1 MVRHQTMAI
10 ARVALDCP
18 VNLLFDY
25 RTTGMHPGVGQ
36 LVVVPFG
43 RRRQVGLILEIA
55 EHSEIATARLRS
67 VESILPVEAL
77 SVDTL
82 ALIRFSSEYYQC
94 PIGQAAFVALPAA
107 LRRVQYAGPE
117 PQWQYVLTNAGK
129 AVAADEFPARAT
141 VKRRLLQA
149 LRLSPAL
156 RRADLLAISA
166 SAAKLVESWV
176 LAGWVE
182 KRAEILLH
190 GKADFTTNA
199 QHELTDEQRTAVDS
213 ISAGLGSFSPW
224 LLEGITGSGK
234 TEIYF
239 RLIEQVAGRGA
250 QTLLMVPEI
259 NLTPQLE
266 ERFRGRFPDLRLVSL
281 HSNLAEGERC
291 ANWLAASSGRA
302 QVVIGTRLSI
312 FTPLPRLGLII
323 VDEEQD
329 GSFKQQ
335 DGLRYSAR
343 DLAIFYA
350 RRRQVPV
357 VLGSAT
363 PSLET
368 YHNARSKRFGHLH
381 LSRRPA
387 ANRASIKLVDI
398 RGMAKAQSLS
408 DQVVQAIGA
417 CHARGEQSL
426 VFLNRRGFAPV
437 LVCGAC
443 GWNAGCSR
451 CSARLVWH
459 LRDAVLRCHYC
470 GHEERLPR
478 ACPSCGNQDLR
489 GLGHGTQRLE
499 QLLEARFPDARVV
512 RIDRDSTRRKLAWHT
527 MQDDIRQERVDILVG
542 TQMLAKGHDFPK
554 LTLVVVVN
562 PDGAL
567 YSADF
572 RAGERLFQQLMQVA
586 GRAGRADLPGEVLV
600 QTQFPE
606 HPLYQAL
613 VRQDYRS
620 FAEELLDER
629 RRAVF
634 PPFVYQALLRAE
646 SQSESTLMDF
656 LGFAASHGTLGR
668 DAVTLYDPVPAT
680 IAKIAGHHRG
690 HLLAQSA
697 SRTELQ
703 RFLSEWRP
711 LLVDRKAG
719 RVRWSLDVDPIDL

>member
-1 MVRHQTMAI
+1 MAI

-18 VNLLFDY
+18 VNSLFDY
-25 RTTGMHPGVGQ
+25 RSSGKGPVVGQ

-43 RRRQVGLILEIA
+43 RRRQVGLVLDVA
-55 EHSEIATARLRS
+55 DHSEIADARLRS
-67 VESILPVEAL
+67 IESIVPVAPLPA
-77 SVDTL
+77 DTL
-82 ALIRFSSEYYQC
+82 ALIRFSSEYYQY

-107 LRRVQYAGPE
+107 LRRVRYVAPK
-117 PQWQYVLTNAGK
+117 PQWQYVLTAAGK
-129 AVAADEFPARAT
+129 ELSPDQFPVRAS
-141 VKRRLLQA
+141 VKRRLLEA
-149 LRLSPAL
+149 LRTAHAL
-156 RRADLLAISA
+156 RRPDLLAMSA
-166 SAAKLVESWV
+166 RAVELAESWV
-176 LAGWVE
+176 QAGWVE
-182 KRAEILLH
+182 KHDETVPHA
-190 GKADFTTNA
+190 KPDVTTNA
-199 QHELTDEQRTAVDS
+199 EHELTDEQRGAVDS
-213 ISAGLGSFSPW
+213 ISAGLGSYSPW

-234 TEIYF
+234 TEVYF
-239 RLIEQVAGRGA
+239 RLIEQASGRGL

-266 ERFRGRFPDLRLVSL
+266 ERFRGRFPELRLVGL

-291 ANWLAASSGRA
+291 ANWLAAHAGNA

-312 FTPLPRLGLII
+312 FTPLPQLGLII

-343 DLAIFYA
+343 DLAIFLA
-350 RRRQVPV
+350 RQRQVPV

-368 YHNARSKRFGHLH
+368 YYNACSKRFGHLH
-381 LSRRPA
+381 LSQRPA
-387 ANRASIKLVDI
+387 ATRASIRLVDI
-398 RGMAKAQSLS
+398 RGMAKAQNIS
-408 DQVVQAIGA
+408 DQVLHAIGA
-417 CHARGEQSL
+417 RRARSEQSL
-426 VFLNRRGFAPV
+426 VFLNRRGFAPA
-437 LVCGAC
+437 LVCTAC

-470 GHEERLPR
+470 GHQEQLPR
-478 ACPSCGNQDLR
+478 ACPSCGNQDLK
-489 GLGHGTQRLE
+489 GLGQGTQRLE
-499 QLLEARFPDARVV
+499 QMLGEHFPDARIL
-512 RIDRDSTRRKLAWHT
+512 RIDRDSTRRKHAWHA
-527 MQDDIRQERVDILVG
+527 MQDDIRRERVDILVG

-562 PDGAL
+562 PDSAL
-567 YSADF
+567 FSTDF
-572 RAGERLFQQLMQVA
+572 RAGEKLFQQLMQVA

-620 FAEELLDER
+620 YAEELLDER

-646 SQSESTLMDF
+646 SQSESMLMDF
-656 LGFAASHGTLGR
+656 LNYAASQAGIGR
-668 DAVTLYDPVPAT
+668 EAVTLYDPVPAT
-680 IAKIAGHHRG
+680 ISKIAGHHRG

-697 SRTELQ
+697 SRTQLQ

-711 LLVDRKAG
+711 LLVQRKAS
-719 RVRWSLDVDPIDL
+719 RVRWSLDVDPIEL

>member
-368 YHNARSKRFGHLH
+368 YHNARSRRFGHLH

-408 DQVVQAIGA
+408 DQVLQAIGV

-478 ACPSCGNQDLR
+478 SCPSCGNQDLK
-489 GLGHGTQRLE
+489 GLGQGTQRLE
-499 QLLEARFPDARVV
+499 QLLGERFPGARVL

-656 LGFAASHGTLGR
+656 LGFAASHGALGR

-697 SRTELQ
+697 SRAELQ

-711 LLVDRKAG
+711 LLVGRKSG

>member
-1 MVRHQTMAI
+1 MAI

-18 VNLLFDY
+18 VNALFDY
-25 RTTGMHPGVGQ
+25 RSSGLGPVVGQ

-43 RRRQVGLILEIA
+43 RRRQVGLVLDVA
-55 EHSEIATARLRS
+55 EHSEIADARLRRI
-67 VESILPVEAL
+67 ESIVPVEPL
-77 SVDTL
+77 PVDTL

-107 LRRVQYAGPE
+107 LRRVRYAAPK
-117 PQWQYVLTNAGK
+117 PQWQYVLTAAGK
-129 AVAADEFPARAT
+129 ELHPDQLPVRAKA
-141 VKRRLLQA
+141 KRRLLEA
-149 LRLSPAL
+149 LRSAPAL
-156 RRADLLAISA
+156 RRTDLLAMSA
-166 SAAKLVESWV
+166 RAVELVESFV
-176 LAGWVE
+176 QAGWVE
-182 KRAEILLH
+182 KHAESVARA
-190 GKADFTTNA
+190 KPDFTISA
-199 QHELTDEQRTAVDS
+199 QHELTDEQRGAVNS
-213 ISAGLGSFSPW
+213 ISAGLGSYSPW

-234 TEIYF
+234 TEVYF
-239 RLIEQVAGRGA
+239 RLIEQAAGRGL
-250 QTLLMVPEI
+250 QSLLMVPEI

-266 ERFRGRFPDLRLVSL
+266 ERFRDRFPALRLVGL

-291 ANWLAASSGRA
+291 ANWLAAHAGHA

-312 FTPLPRLGLII
+312 FTPLPQLGLII

-343 DLAIFYA
+343 DLAIFLA
-350 RRRQVPV
+350 RQRQVPV

-381 LSRRPA
+381 LSQRPA
-387 ANRASIKLVDI
+387 ANRASIKLIDI
-398 RGMAKAQSLS
+398 RGMAKARSIS
-408 DQVVQAIGA
+408 DQVLQAIGA
-417 CHARGEQSL
+417 RQSRSEQSL
-426 VFLNRRGFAPV
+426 VFLNRRGFAPA
-437 LVCGAC
+437 LVCNAC

-470 GHEERLPR
+470 GHQEPLPR
-478 ACPSCGNQDLR
+478 ACPSCGNQDLK
-489 GLGHGTQRLE
+489 GLGQGTQRLE
-499 QLLEARFPDARVV
+499 QLLGEHFPDARVL
-512 RIDRDSTRRKLAWHT
+512 RIDRDSTRRKQAWYA
-527 MQDDIRQERVDILVG
+527 MQDDIRRERVDILVG

-562 PDGAL
+562 PDSAL
-567 YSADF
+567 FSTDF
-572 RAGERLFQQLMQVA
+572 RAGEKLFQQLMQVA

-613 VRQDYRS
+613 VRQDYRT
-620 FAEELLDER
+620 FAEELLEER

-646 SQSESTLMDF
+646 SQSESMLMDF
-656 LGFAASHGTLGR
+656 LGYAASMAGIGSK
-668 DAVTLYDPVPAT
+668 AVTLYDPVPAT

-697 SRTELQ
+697 SRTQLQ

-711 LLVDRKAG
+711 LLVQGKAA
-719 RVRWSLDVDPIDL
+719 RVRWSLDVDPIEL

>member
-1 MVRHQTMAI
+1 MTI

-18 VNLLFDY
+18 VDSLFDY
-25 RTTGMHPGVGQ
+25 RSRGRIPQIGQ

-43 RRRQVGLILEIA
+43 KRRQVGLVLDVA
-55 EHSEIATARLRS
+55 THSQLADARLRDIES
-67 VESILPVEAL
+67 VLPVEPL
-77 SVDTL
+77 PDDTL
-82 ALIRFSSEYYQC
+82 ALIRFSSDYYQC

-107 LRRVQYAGPE
+107 LRRVRYIGPK
-117 PQWQYVLTNAGK
+117 PQWQYVLTDAGRELRR
-129 AVAADEFPARAT
+129 DRFPARAT
-141 VKRRLLQA
+141 MKYKLLEA
-149 LRLSPAL
+149 LHAKPFL

-166 SAAKLVESWV
+166 RAVELAESWV
-176 LAGWVE
+176 GEGWLEKHAGTVP
-182 KRAEILLH
+182 RPRS
-190 GKADFTTNA
+190 DFLTTA
-199 QHELTDEQRTAVDS
+199 QHELTEEQSSAVES
-213 ISAGLGSFSPW
+213 IFAGLGSYSPW

-234 TEIYF
+234 TEVYF
-239 RLIEQVAGRGA
+239 RLIERAAARGL

-266 ERFRGRFPDLRLVSL
+266 ERFRERFPDLQLVSL

-291 ANWLAASSGRA
+291 ANWLAARAGEA

-312 FTPLPRLGLII
+312 FTPLPQLGLII

-343 DLAIFYA
+343 DLAIYYA
-350 RRRQVPV
+350 RQRRVPV

-387 ANRASIKLVDI
+387 ATRASIKLVDV
-398 RGMAKAQSLS
+398 RGMAKGQSIS
-408 DQVVQAIGA
+408 DQVLQAIGA
-417 CHARGEQSL
+417 RHGRAEQSL
-426 VFLNRRGFAPV
+426 VFLNRRGFAPA
-437 LVCGAC
+437 LVCNAC
-443 GWNAGCSR
+443 GWSAGCGR

-459 LRDAVLRCHYC
+459 LRDSVLRCHYC
-470 GHEERLPR
+470 GHQERLTR
-478 ACPSCGNQDLR
+478 ACPSCGNQDLK
-489 GLGHGTQRLE
+489 GLGQGTQRLE
-499 QLLEARFPDARVV
+499 QLLGERFTDARVL
-512 RIDRDSTRRKLAWHT
+512 RIDRDSTRRKHAWHT
-527 MQDDIRQERVDILVG
+527 MQDDIRRQRVDILVG

-562 PDGAL
+562 PDSAL
-567 YSADF
+567 FSTDF
-572 RAGERLFQQLMQVA
+572 RAGERLFQQLMQVS

-629 RRAVF
+629 RLAGF

-646 SQSESTLMDF
+646 SQNESALMEF
-656 LGFAASHGTLGR
+656 LDYAASHPRIGR
-668 DAVTLYDPVPAT
+668 EAVTLYDPVPAT
-680 IAKIAGHHRG
+680 ISKIAGHHRG
-690 HLLAQSA
+690 HLLVQSA

-711 LLVDRKAG
+711 LLTGKKAT
-719 RVRWSLDVDPIDL
+719 RVRWSLDVDPIEL

>member
-1 MVRHQTMAI
+1 MVRHQIMAI

-18 VNLLFDY
+18 VNSLFDY
-25 RTTGMHPGVGQ
+25 RATGPLPNVGQ

-43 RRRQVGLILEIA
+43 RRRQVGLVLEIA
-55 EHSEIATARLRS
+55 KHSEIATARLRN
-67 VESILPVEAL
+67 VERILPVEAL
-77 SVDTL
+77 PAHTL
-82 ALIRFSSEYYQC
+82 ALIRFASEYYQC
-94 PIGQAAFVALPAA
+94 PIGQAALGALPAA
-107 LRRVQYAGPE
+107 LRRVGYAGPA
-117 PQWQYVLTNAGK
+117 PQWQYVLTNTGK
-129 AVAADEFPARAT
+129 ALAVDELPARAT
-141 VKRRLLQA
+141 VKRRLLEA
-149 LRLSPAL
+149 LRVAPAL
-156 RRADLLAISA
+156 RRADLLAVSA
-166 SAAKLVESWV
+166 SAGKLVESWV
-176 LAGWVE
+176 QAGWVE
-182 KRAEILLH
+182 KHAEILPR
-190 GKADFTTNA
+190 GKADFTINA
-199 QHELTDEQRTAVDS
+199 QHELTDEQRAAVDS
-213 ISAGLGSFSPW
+213 ISAGFGSFSPW

-239 RLIEQVAGRGA
+239 RLIEQAAKRGA

-281 HSNLAEGERC
+281 HSNLADGERC

-312 FTPLPRLGLII
+312 FTPLPQLGLII

-350 RRRQVPV
+350 RQRQVPA

-387 ANRASIKLVDI
+387 ANRASIRLVDI
-398 RGMAKAQSLS
+398 RGMAKSQSLS
-408 DQVVQAIGA
+408 DPVLQAVGA

-437 LVCGAC
+437 LVCAAC

-478 ACPSCGNQDLR
+478 ACPSCGNQDLK
-489 GLGHGTQRLE
+489 GLGLGTQRLE
-499 QLLEARFPDARVV
+499 QLLGERFPGARVL

-527 MQDDIRQERVDILVG
+527 MQEDIRQERVDILVG

-613 VRQDYRS
+613 VQQDYRS
-620 FAEELLDER
+620 FAEEMLDER
-629 RRAVF
+629 RLAVF

-656 LGFAASHGTLGR
+656 LGYAASHGALGH

-697 SRTELQ
+697 SRGELQ
-703 RFLSEWRP
+703 RFLFEWRS
-711 LLVDRKAG
+711 LLVEKKSA

>member
-1 MVRHQTMAI
+1 MAI
-10 ARVALDCP
+10 VRVALDCP
-18 VNLLFDY
+18 VNSLFDY
-25 RTTGMHPGVGQ
+25 RSSGQGPVPGQ

-43 RRRQVGLILEIA
+43 RRRQVGLVLDVV
-55 EHSEIATARLRS
+55 EHSDIADARLRS
-67 VESILPVEAL
+67 IESIVPVEPL
-77 SVDTL
+77 PGETL

-107 LRRVQYAGPE
+107 LRRVRYAAPE
-117 PQWQYVLTNAGK
+117 PQWQYVLTAAGK
-129 AVAADEFPARAT
+129 ELSPDQFPVRAT
-141 VKRRLLQA
+141 VKRRLLEA
-149 LRLSPAL
+149 LRSGHAL
-156 RRADLLAISA
+156 RHPDLLAMSA
-166 SAAKLVESWV
+166 RAIELVQSWV
-176 LAGWVE
+176 QEGWVE
-182 KRAEILLH
+182 KHAETAPH
-190 GKADFTTNA
+190 ATPDFTTTA
-199 QHELTDEQRTAVDS
+199 QHELTDEQRSAVDS
-213 ISAGLGSFSPW
+213 ISAGLGSYSPW

-234 TEIYF
+234 TEVYF
-239 RLIEQVAGRGA
+239 RLIEQAVGRGL

-266 ERFRGRFPDLRLVSL
+266 ERFRDRFPALWLVGL

-291 ANWLAASSGRA
+291 ANWLAAHAGHA

-312 FTPLPRLGLII
+312 FTPLPQLGLII

-343 DLAIFYA
+343 DLAIFLA
-350 RRRQVPV
+350 RQRQVPV

-387 ANRASIKLVDI
+387 ASRGSIKLVDI
-398 RGMAKAQSLS
+398 RGMAKAQSIS
-408 DQVVQAIGA
+408 DQVLRAIGA
-417 CHARGEQSL
+417 RQAGGEQTL
-426 VFLNRRGFAPV
+426 VFLNRRGFAPA
-437 LVCGAC
+437 LVCTAC

-470 GHEERLPR
+470 GHQEQMPR
-478 ACPSCGNQDLR
+478 ACPSCGNQDLK
-489 GLGHGTQRLE
+489 GLGQGTQRLE
-499 QLLEARFPDARVV
+499 QLLGEHFPAARVL
-512 RIDRDSTRRKLAWHT
+512 RIDRDSTRRKHAWHA
-527 MQDDIRQERVDILVG
+527 MQDDIRGERVDILVG

-567 YSADF
+567 FSTDF
-572 RAGERLFQQLMQVA
+572 RAGEKLFQQLMQVA

-656 LGFAASHGTLGR
+656 LHYAASQAGIGR
-668 DAVTLYDPVPAT
+668 EAVTLYDPVPAT
-680 IAKIAGHHRG
+680 ISRIAGHHRG
-690 HLLAQSA
+690 HLLVQSL

-711 LLVDRKAG
+711 LLVQRRAA
-719 RVRWSLDVDPIDL
+719 RVRWSLDVDPIEL

>member
-1 MVRHQTMAI
+1 MTI
-10 ARVALDCP
+10 AKVALDCP
-18 VNLLFDY
+18 VNSLFDY
-25 RTTGMHPGVGQ
+25 RLTGQTPQVGQ
-36 LVVVPFG
+36 LIVVPFG
-43 RRRQVGLILEIA
+43 RRRQVGLVLEVA
-55 EHSEIATARLRS
+55 EHSEIADVRLRS
-67 VESILPVEAL
+67 IERFLPVEPL
-77 SVDTL
+77 PGDTL
-82 ALIRFSSEYYQC
+82 TLIRFSSEYYQY
-94 PIGQAAFVALPAA
+94 PIGRAAFVALPAA
-107 LRRVQYAGPE
+107 LRRVRYVAPK
-117 PQWQYVLTNAGK
+117 PQWQYVLTSAGR
-129 AVAADEFPARAT
+129 ELSPEQFPARAV
-141 VKRRLLQA
+141 VKRKLLEA
-149 LRLSPAL
+149 LRSVAVLSRP
-156 RRADLLAISA
+156 DLLTMSA
-166 SAAKLVESWV
+166 RAAELAESWV
-176 LAGWVE
+176 REGWVE
-182 KRAEILLH
+182 KHAETTP
-190 GKADFTTNA
+190 GPRADFSTNA
-199 QHELTDEQRTAVDS
+199 QHELTDEQRGAVDS
-213 ISAGLGSFSPW
+213 ISAGLGSYSPW

-234 TEIYF
+234 TEVYF
-239 RLIEQVAGRGA
+239 RLIEQTVARGL

-266 ERFRGRFPDLRLVSL
+266 ERFRDRFPELRLVSL

-291 ANWLAASSGRA
+291 ANWLAARAGQA

-343 DLAIFYA
+343 DLAIFCA
-350 RRRQVPV
+350 RQRRVPV

-368 YHNARSKRFGHLH
+368 YHNARSERFGHLH

-387 ANRASIKLVDI
+387 ATRASIKLVDV
-398 RGMAKAQSLS
+398 RGMAKAQSIS
-408 DQVVQAIGA
+408 DQVLQAIGA
-417 CHARGEQSL
+417 RRARSEQSL
-426 VFLNRRGFAPV
+426 VFLNRRGFAPA
-437 LVCGAC
+437 LVCSAC

-470 GHEERLPR
+470 GHEEQLPR
-478 ACPSCGNQDLR
+478 ACPSCGNQDLK
-489 GLGHGTQRLE
+489 GMGQGTQRLE
-499 QLLEARFPDARVV
+499 QLLGERFPDARIL
-512 RIDRDSTRRKLAWHT
+512 RIDRDSTRRKHAWHA
-527 MQDDIRQERVDILVG
+527 MQDDIRRERVDILVG

-562 PDGAL
+562 PDSAL
-567 YSADF
+567 FSADF
-572 RAGERLFQQLMQVA
+572 RAGEKLFQQLMQVA
-586 GRAGRADLPGEVLV
+586 GRAGRANLPGEVLV

-620 FAEELLDER
+620 FAEELLNER
-629 RRAVF
+629 RLAGF

-646 SQSESTLMDF
+646 SQNESALMDF
-656 LGFAASHGTLGR
+656 LGYAANQAGPGR
-668 DAVTLYDPVPAT
+668 EAVTLYDPVPAT

-703 RFLSEWRP
+703 RFLSEWRA
-711 LLVDRKAG
+711 LLIERKAA
-719 RVRWSLDVDPIDL
+719 RVRWSLDVDPIEL

>member
-1 MVRHQTMAI
+1 M
-10 ARVALDCP
+10 
-18 VNLLFDY
+18 FDY
-25 RTTGMHPGVGQ
+25 RSTGQTLQAGQ

-43 RRRQVGLILEIA
+43 RRRQVGLVLEIA
-55 EHSEIATARLRS
+55 EHSNIADARLRS
-67 VESILPVEAL
+67 IESILPVEPL
-77 SVDTL
+77 PDDTL

-107 LRRVQYAGPE
+107 LRRVRYVGPK
-117 PQWQYVLTNAGK
+117 PQWQYVLTNTGK
-129 AVAADEFPARAT
+129 NLGPDQFPVRAI
-141 VKRRLLQA
+141 VKRRLLEA
-149 LRLSPAL
+149 LRATPGLSRSDLQAVSM
-156 RRADLLAISA
+156 RAVELT
-166 SAAKLVESWV
+166 ESWV
-176 LAGWVE
+176 QEGWVE
-182 KRAEILLH
+182 KHAATVACSH
-190 GKADFTTNA
+190 TDFVATA
-199 QHELTDEQRTAVDS
+199 QHQLTDEQRVAVDS
-213 ISAGLGSFSPW
+213 ISAGLGSYSPW

-239 RLIEQVAGRGA
+239 RLIEEVAARGL

-266 ERFRGRFPDLRLVSL
+266 ERFRERFPGLRLVGL

-291 ANWLAASSGRA
+291 ANWLAARAGQA

-312 FTPLPRLGLII
+312 FTPMPQLGLII

-329 GSFKQQ
+329 ASFKQQ

-350 RRRQVPV
+350 RQRRMPV

-368 YHNARSKRFGHLH
+368 FHNARSKRFGHLH

-387 ANRASIKLVDI
+387 AARASIRLVDI
-398 RGMAKAQSLS
+398 RGMAKTQSIG
-408 DQVVQAIGA
+408 DQALHAIGA
-417 CHARGEQSL
+417 CNARSEQSL
-426 VFLNRRGFAPV
+426 VFLNRRGFAPT
-437 LVCGAC
+437 LVCNAC

-459 LRDAVLRCHYC
+459 LHDAVLRCHYC

-478 ACPSCGNQDLR
+478 ACPSCGNQDLK
-489 GLGHGTQRLE
+489 GLGQGTQRLE
-499 QLLEARFPDARVV
+499 QSLGQRFPDARIL
-512 RIDRDSTRRKLAWHT
+512 RIDRDSTRRKDAWHA
-527 MQDDIRQERVDILVG
+527 MQDDIRRERVDILVG

-562 PDGAL
+562 PDSAL
-567 YSADF
+567 FSADF

-586 GRAGRADLPGEVLV
+586 GRAGRANLPGEVLV

-613 VRQDYRS
+613 VRQDYRT

-629 RRAVF
+629 RAAVF

-646 SQSESTLMDF
+646 SQNESALMDF
-656 LGFAASHGTLGR
+656 LGYAASRTGVGR
-668 DAVTLYDPVPAT
+668 EAVTLYDPVPAA
-680 IAKIAGHHRG
+680 ISKIAGHHRG

-697 SRTELQ
+697 SRSELQ
-703 RFLSEWRP
+703 RFLSEWR
-711 LLVDRKAG
+711 LLLIGRKAA
-719 RVRWSLDVDPIDL
+719 RVRWSIDVDPIEL

>member
-1 MVRHQTMAI
+1 MAI

-18 VNLLFDY
+18 VSSLFDY
-25 RTTGMHPGVGQ
+25 RSTGQPPQTGQ

-43 RRRQVGLILEIA
+43 RRRQVGLVLEVA
-55 EHSEIATARLRS
+55 EHSHIADVRLRS
-67 VESILPVEAL
+67 IESILPVEPL
-77 SVDTL
+77 PDDTL

-107 LRRVQYAGPE
+107 LRHVGYVGSK
-117 PQWQYVLTNAGK
+117 PQWQYVLASAGMELSP
-129 AVAADEFPARAT
+129 DRFPVRAI
-141 VKRRLLQA
+141 VKRRLLEA
-149 LRLSPAL
+149 LRAAPAL
-156 RRADLLAISA
+156 RRADLLAVSA
-166 SAAKLVESWV
+166 RAVGLVESWV
-176 LAGWVE
+176 QAGWVE
-182 KRAEILLH
+182 RHAETLVH
-190 GKADFTTNA
+190 AKPDFTTSA
-199 QHELTDEQRTAVDS
+199 QHELTVEQRGAVDT
-213 ISAGLGSFSPW
+213 ICAELGSYSPW

-234 TEIYF
+234 TEVYF
-239 RLIEQVAGRGA
+239 RLIEQAAGRGL

-266 ERFRGRFPDLRLVSL
+266 ERFRGRFPELRLVGL

-291 ANWLAASSGRA
+291 ANWLAAHAGHA

-312 FTPLPRLGLII
+312 FTPLPQLGLII

-343 DLAIFYA
+343 DLAVFLA
-350 RRRQVPV
+350 RQRQVPV

-387 ANRASIKLVDI
+387 ATRASIKLVDI
-398 RGMAKAQSLS
+398 RGMAKAQSIS
-408 DQVVQAIGA
+408 DQVLRAIGA
-417 CHARGEQSL
+417 RQARGEQSL
-426 VFLNRRGFAPV
+426 VFLNRRGFAPA
-437 LVCGAC
+437 LVCNAC

-470 GHEERLPR
+470 GHQERLPH
-478 ACPSCGNQDLR
+478 ACPSCGNQDLK
-489 GLGHGTQRLE
+489 GLGQGTQRLE
-499 QLLEARFPDARVV
+499 QLLGERFPDARIL
-512 RIDRDSTRRKLAWHT
+512 RIDRDSTRRKHAWHA
-527 MQDDIRQERVDILVG
+527 MQEDIRRERVDILVG

-562 PDGAL
+562 PDSAL
-567 YSADF
+567 FSADF
-572 RAGERLFQQLMQVA
+572 RAGEKLFQQLMQVA
-586 GRAGRADLPGEVLV
+586 GRAGRAHLPGEVLV

-620 FAEELLDER
+620 FAEEALDER

-646 SQSESTLMDF
+646 SQNESALMDF
-656 LGFAASHGTLGR
+656 LRYAASHAGTRR
-668 DAVTLYDPVPAT
+668 DAVKLYDPVPAT
-680 IAKIAGHHRG
+680 ISKIAGHHRA
-690 HLLAQSA
+690 HLLVQSA

-711 LLVDRKAG
+711 LLIERKAA
-719 RVRWSLDVDPIDL
+719 RVRWSIDVDPIEL

>member
-1 MVRHQTMAI
+1 MAI

-18 VNLLFDY
+18 VNSLFDY
-25 RTTGMHPGVGQ
+25 RSGAQGLVVGQ

-43 RRRQVGLILEIA
+43 RRRQVGLVLDLA
-55 EHSEIATARLRS
+55 DHSEIADARLRNI
-67 VESILPVEAL
+67 ESLVPVGPLPA
-77 SVDTL
+77 DTL

-107 LRRVQYAGPE
+107 LRRVRYITPK
-117 PQWQYVLTNAGK
+117 PQWQYVLTAAGK
-129 AVAADEFPARAT
+129 ELSPGQFPVRAI
-141 VKRRLLQA
+141 VKRRLLDA
-149 LRLSPAL
+149 LRSAQVL
-156 RRADLLAISA
+156 RPPDLRAMSARAMELA
-166 SAAKLVESWV
+166 ESWV
-176 LAGWVE
+176 QAGWVE
-182 KRAEILLH
+182 KHEERSPHSKPDIVASA
-190 GKADFTTNA
+190 K
-199 QHELTDEQRTAVDS
+199 HELTDEQRSAVDS
-213 ISAGLGSFSPW
+213 ISAGLGSYSPW
-224 LLEGITGSGK
+224 LLEGVTGSGK
-234 TEIYF
+234 TEVYF
-239 RLIEQVAGRGA
+239 RLIAQAADRGL

-266 ERFRGRFPDLRLVSL
+266 ERFRDRFPELRLVGL

-291 ANWLAASSGRA
+291 ANWLAAHAGQA

-312 FTPLPRLGLII
+312 FTPLPQLGLII

-343 DLAIFYA
+343 DLAIYLA
-350 RRRQVPV
+350 RQRQVPV

-381 LSRRPA
+381 LSQRPA
-387 ANRASIKLVDI
+387 AVRASIQLVDI
-398 RGMAKAQSLS
+398 RRMPKAQSIS
-408 DQVVQAIGA
+408 DQVLRAIGA
-417 CHARGEQSL
+417 RQARSEQSL
-426 VFLNRRGFAPV
+426 VFLNRRGFAPA
-437 LVCGAC
+437 LVCSAC

-459 LRDAVLRCHYC
+459 LRDALLRCHYC
-470 GHEERLPR
+470 GHQEQLPR
-478 ACPSCGNQDLR
+478 ACPSCGNQDLK
-489 GLGHGTQRLE
+489 GLGQGTQRLE
-499 QLLEARFPDARVV
+499 QLLLEHFPDARIL
-512 RIDRDSTRRKLAWHT
+512 RIDRDSTRRKHAWRA
-527 MQDDIRQERVDILVG
+527 MQDDIRRERVDILVG

-562 PDGAL
+562 PDNAL
-567 YSADF
+567 FSTDF
-572 RAGERLFQQLMQVA
+572 RAGEKLFQQLMQVA

-613 VRQDYRS
+613 VRQDYRT

-646 SQSESTLMDF
+646 SQSESMLMDF
-656 LGFAASHGTLGR
+656 LNYAASRAGIGR
-668 DAVTLYDPVPAT
+668 EAVTLYDPVPAT
-680 IAKIAGHHRG
+680 VSKIAGHHRG

-711 LLVDRKAG
+711 LLVERKAA
-719 RVRWSLDVDPIDL
+719 RVRWSLDVDPIEL

>member
-1 MVRHQTMAI
+1 MPQ
-10 ARVALDCP
+10 P
-18 VNLLFDY
+18 
-25 RTTGMHPGVGQ
+25 GQ

-43 RRRQVGLILEIA
+43 RRRQVGLVLEVAETSQIA
-55 EHSEIATARLRS
+55 DARLRS
-67 VESILPVEAL
+67 IESLLPVEPL
-77 SVDTL
+77 PDDSL

-107 LRRVQYAGPE
+107 LRRVRYVAPK
-117 PQWQYVLTNAGK
+117 PQWQYVLTNAGRNLSP
-129 AVAADEFPARAT
+129 DQFPARAL
-141 VKRRLLQA
+141 VKRRLLEA
-149 LRLSPAL
+149 LRSVPAP
-156 RRADLLAISA
+156 RRPDLLAVSA
-166 SAAKLVESWV
+166 RAAELAESWV
-176 LAGWVE
+176 QAGWVE
-182 KRAEILLH
+182 KHAETIPH
-190 GKADFTTNA
+190 AKSDFKTNA
-199 QHELTDEQRTAVDS
+199 QHELTDEQRAAVDS
-213 ISAGLGSFSPW
+213 ISAGLGSYSPW

-234 TEIYF
+234 TEVYF
-239 RLIEQVAGRGA
+239 RLIEQAAARGL

-266 ERFRGRFPDLRLVSL
+266 ERFRDRFPALRLVGL

-291 ANWLAASSGRA
+291 ANWLAAHAGQA

-312 FTPLPRLGLII
+312 FTPLPQLGLII

-350 RRRQVPV
+350 RQRRVPV

-368 YHNARSKRFGHLH
+368 YHNARIKRFGHLH

-387 ANRASIKLVDI
+387 ASRASIKLIDI
-398 RGMAKAQSLS
+398 RGMTKAQSIC
-408 DQVVQAIGA
+408 DQVLQAIGA
-417 CHARGEQSL
+417 RHARGEQSL
-426 VFLNRRGFAPV
+426 IFLNRRGFAPA
-437 LVCGAC
+437 LVCSAC

-459 LRDAVLRCHYC
+459 LRDATLRCHYC
-470 GHEERLPR
+470 GHQEPLPR
-478 ACPSCGNQDLR
+478 ACPSCGNQDLK
-489 GLGHGTQRLE
+489 GLGQGTQRLE
-499 QLLEARFPDARVV
+499 QLLGERFPRARVL
-512 RIDRDSTRRKLAWHT
+512 RIDRDSTRRKHAWHA
-527 MQDDIRQERVDILVG
+527 MQEDIRRERVDILVG

-562 PDGAL
+562 PDSAL
-567 YSADF
+567 FSTDF
-572 RAGERLFQQLMQVA
+572 RAGEKLFQQLMQVA
-586 GRAGRADLPGEVLV
+586 GRAGRADLPGDVLV

-613 VRQDYRS
+613 VRQDFRS

-646 SQSESTLMDF
+646 SQSESMLMDF
-656 LGFAASHGTLGR
+656 LGYAASQAEIAR

-680 IAKIAGHHRG
+680 ISKIAGHHRG

-697 SRTELQ
+697 SRTQLQ
-703 RFLSEWRP
+703 HFLSEWRP
-711 LLVDRKAG
+711 LLVERKAA
-719 RVRWSLDVDPIDL
+719 RVRWSLDVDPIEL

>member
-1 MVRHQTMAI
+1 MAI

-18 VNLLFDY
+18 VNSLFDY
-25 RTTGMHPGVGQ
+25 RTASPAPQVGQ

-43 RRRQVGLILEIA
+43 RRRQVGLVLGLV
-55 EHSEIATARLRS
+55 EHSALVDSRLRDI
-67 VESILPVEAL
+67 ERILPVEPLPEA
-77 SVDTL
+77 TL
-82 ALIRFSSEYYQC
+82 DLIRFSSEYYQY

-107 LRRVQYAGPE
+107 LRRVKYTGPK
-117 PQWQYVLTNAGK
+117 PRWQYVLTDTGR
-129 AVAADEFPARAT
+129 DLHPDQFPARAA
-141 VKRRLLQA
+141 VKRRLLEA
-149 LRLSPAL
+149 LRSAPAL
-156 RRADLLAISA
+156 SHDSVLTVSANAI
-166 SAAKLVESWV
+166 KLVESWV
-176 LAGWVE
+176 LAGWVAKHGE
-182 KRAEILLH
+182 LFPD
-190 GKADFTTNA
+190 GKAEFTTNA
-199 QHELTDEQRTAVDS
+199 QHDLTDQQHTAVDAVR
-213 ISAGLGSFSPW
+213 AGFGSYSPW

-234 TEIYF
+234 TEVYF
-239 RLIEQVAGRGA
+239 RLIEKAADAGM

-266 ERFRGRFPDLRLVSL
+266 ERFRERFPDLRLVSL

-291 ANWLAASSGRA
+291 ANWLAARAGRA

-312 FTPLPRLGLII
+312 FTPLPQLGLII

-329 GSFKQQ
+329 ASFKQQ

-343 DLAIFYA
+343 DLAIFCA
-350 RRRQVPV
+350 HQRQVPIL
-357 VLGSAT
+357 LGSAT

-368 YHNARSKRFGHLH
+368 YHNAQSKRFGHLH

-387 ANRASIKLVDI
+387 AARATIKLVDV
-398 RGMAKAQSLS
+398 RGMAKAQSMS
-408 DQVVQAIGA
+408 DQVLQAIGA
-417 CHARGEQSL
+417 GHTRGEQSL
-426 VFLNRRGFAPV
+426 IFLNRRGFAPV
-437 LVCGAC
+437 LICAAC

-459 LRDAVLRCHYC
+459 LRAAVLRCHYC
-470 GHEERLPR
+470 GHQERLPL
-478 ACPSCGNQDLR
+478 ACPACGNQDLK
-489 GLGHGTQRLE
+489 GLGQGTQRLE
-499 QLLEARFPDARVV
+499 QSLGEHFPGARIL
-512 RIDRDSTRRKLAWHT
+512 RIDRDSTRRKSAWHG
-527 MQDDIRQERVDILVG
+527 MQDDIRRERVDILVG

-567 YSADF
+567 FSADF

-586 GRAGRADLPGEVLV
+586 GRAGRANLPGEVLV
-600 QTQFPE
+600 QTQFPD

-620 FAEELLDER
+620 FAEALLDER

-646 SQSESTLMDF
+646 SQSESALMDF
-656 LGFAASHGTLGR
+656 LGYASSSADPAHG
-668 DAVTLYDPVPAT
+668 AVTLYDPVPAT
-680 IAKIAGHHRG
+680 VSKIAGHHRG

-703 RFLSEWRP
+703 RFLSAWRSS
-711 LLVDRKAG
+711 LVQRKG
-719 RVRWSLDVDPIDL
+719 TRVRWSIDVDPIEL